1 MSRSATHRAIC
12 RGALSVALAFSAW
25 AAPALAG
32 ILYVNLDSQGTT
44 ANQNVFGAV
53 VSGTAVTWPS
63 RNNVPYRDY
72 QFRVSVTS
80 GTAILD
86 SFGIQLSANLRQQ
99 TSSTTTL
106 MGTLWSGTIPTI
118 PAGTTTTPLYSSRL
132 LSVTTS
138 NTSFNTTSY
147 QTAILGTGTLVPQ
160 LITSTPV
167 TYFMRIWSEGNQ
179 SNFGFQTKMA
189 DNVGEIKV
197 NSDFGATVQVLDL
210 SGTGYAAP
218 AGQFQPVPEPA
229 GFLFSA
235 AAAVLS
241 APCAAWVMRRRRRAG

>member
-1 MSRSATHRAIC
+1 MSLSATHRVI
-12 RGALSVALAFSAW
+12 RRSSLALALALSAW
-25 AAPALAG
+25 AAPTIAG
-32 ILYVNLDSQGTT
+32 ILYINVDSQGTT

-53 VSGTAVTWPS
+53 VSGTTVTWPS

-72 QFRVSVTS
+72 QFRVSVPS
-80 GTAILD
+80 GTAVLD

-99 TSSTTTL
+99 TAPTTTL

-138 NTSFNTTSY
+138 NTSFSTNSY
-147 QTAILGTGTLVPQ
+147 QTAILGTGTLPQ
-160 LITSTPV
+160 QVITSTPA
-167 TYFMRIWSEGNQ
+167 TYFMRIWSEGNT

-189 DNVGEIKV
+189 DNVGEITI

-218 AGQFQPVPEPA
+218 AAQFQPVPEPVGVA
-229 GFLFSA
+229 LVA
-235 AAAVLS
+235 MAAVGA
-241 APCAAWVMRRRRRAG
+241 APGAVWFRRRRRRGA